1 MKRPRVEARWTRA
14 RNGLSARVGRALF
27 DVKGGQGTRGRR
39 SRLPARV
46 GRAPFLASGLAL
58 QLACAADAGPDLPYW
73 EDPAVFAVSKEAP
86 RASFT
91 PFRSRERALAGR
103 PRDSRL
109 RRSLDGTWKF
119 RWVPRP
125 AERPLD
131 FFETDFDVSGWD
143 DLVVPSNWELAGY
156 GYPVYRDESYSF
168 PANPP
173 RIPHDDNPVG
183 SYRRTFELPPA
194 WRGHEVFLHF
204 GGVYSAFFV
213 WVNGRLAGY
222 SEGSRAPAEFRITGL
237 VQPGTNVL
245 AVQVYRWSDGSYLES
260 QDFWRLSGIDRSV
273 HLVAMPATHI
283 RDFFVRGRLEDD
295 NVGGRFELDVAVAN
309 RGLGAAGRHVVSYE
323 LLDPRGEPVWPERG
337 ALAVDVPTGGEA
349 RASASVAVGAPSQ
362 WTAETPS
369 LYRLVLSLAGPD
381 GQATEFATARVGFR
395 RVEVADGLL
404 KVNGRPVTIRGVNRH
419 EHDPEH
425 AHVVSEASMLEDVR
439 LMKQLNVNAVRTAHY
454 PNVPRWYELADEHGL
469 YVVDEANI
477 ESHGMGFDPATT
489 LAARPEWRAAHL
501 DRTQRMVERDKN
513 HASVIVWSLGNEAG
527 DGPNFDATAA
537 WIRQRDPSRPILYEP
552 SSDRAN
558 VDIAAPM
565 YVRPYW
571 LERYA
576 ASGPGGGPPAKPF
589 LLVEYAHAMGNSV
602 GGLADYWRVID
613 AHPSLQGGF
622 IWDWVDQALLATDER
637 GRRYWG
643 YGGDFGPAGV
653 RTDGNFLVNGLVS
666 ADRKPHPHAWE
677 VKKVYQPVRVQADVD
692 AGRVIVENRRDFTG
706 ISDLSGT
713 WELLADGRVVADGT
727 LPRLST
733 PPGGRDTLAM
743 RFGPPGRPGRDP
755 VSGGFGLG
763 DEPNHVLDL
772 PALASEPGVEHTLVV
787 RFRTR
792 AATATVPAG
801 HEVAWDQFALP
812 AGQPAEWR
820 TPDARQLEVRQSAE
834 WVEVAGR
841 GFALRFDRTTGT
853 LASMRAA
860 GRDLIAGA
868 LSPNFWRAPTDN
880 DYGSG
885 LPVRSGV
892 WRRAGRP
899 PARRLDSMTVDQ
911 RPEGPVQVSSHY
923 AIRSVGA
930 RLALVHEVFG
940 DGTVAVEARLSQV
953 DEDLPEIPR
962 FGTLLTLPGDLDR
975 VEWYGRGPHENYWDR
990 RTGAAMARYAL
1001 PVSQLAHP
1009 YVRPQETG
1017 TRTDVRWVAVTDSLG
1032 RGLLATG
1039 LPAFSFSA
1047 LPYRLEDLDAGE
1059 RKAGRHWTDL
1069 VQRNEVA
1076 LHIDY
1081 RQMGL
1086 GGDDSWGAV
1095 PRHEYTLWPQDLAFR
1110 YLLRPLAPGD
1120 DPAALARELPDS
1132 AAAASAAARSLALDD
1147 FGERNRVPHLAR
1159 GRPVFADPPASSPY
1173 SAAGDAGLTDG
1184 IRGSIDRRGG
1194 HWQGYRAESM
1204 AIRVDLGAAA
1214 DVTSVKLGFLQHPA
1228 SGVYVP
1234 RSLEV
1239 AASRD
1244 GQEFGPAVSWTAPA
1258 AASAGARGQPV
1269 ANTVEPGAGRR
1280 YADVPFVFAGARFLR
1295 VRITGLGTIPRG
1307 WPGAGETAWTYVDEV
1322 IVR

>member
-1 MKRPRVEARWTRA
+1 M
-14 RNGLSARVGRALF
+14 
-27 DVKGGQGTRGRR
+27 
-39 SRLPARV
+39 
-46 GRAPFLASGLAL
+46 LAAGFAV
-58 QLACAADAGPDLPYW
+58 QLGCAGETGPDRPYW
-73 EDPAVFAVSKEAP
+73 EDPAVFAVGKEPP

-91 PFRSRERALAGR
+91 PFRTRERALAAR
-103 PRDSRL
+103 ARDSRL
-109 RRSLDGTWKF
+109 RLSLNGLWKF

-125 AERPLD
+125 AERPRD
-131 FFETDFDVSGWD
+131 FFERDFDVSAWD
-143 DLVVPSNWELAGY
+143 DIEVPSNWELAGY
-156 GYPVYRDESYSF
+156 GHPVYRDESYSF

-194 WRGHEVFLHF
+194 WRGQEVFLHF

-222 SEGSRAPAEFRITGL
+222 SEGSRTPAEFRITEA
-237 VQPGTNVL
+237 VQPGTNVV
-245 AVQVYRWSDGSYLES
+245 AVQVYRWSDGSYLEG
-260 QDFWRLSGIDRSV
+260 QDFWRVSGIDRDV
-273 HLVAMPATHI
+273 HLVSMPATHL
-283 RDFFVRGRLEDD
+283 RDFFARGELEED
-295 NVGGRFELDVAVAN
+295 NVAGRFELDVAVAN
-309 RGLGAAGRHVVSYE
+309 QGLGAAGPHVLSYE
-323 LLDPRGEPVWPERG
+323 LLDPEGQPVWPEPG
-337 ALAVDVPTGGEA
+337 TMPVDVPVGGEA
-349 RASASVAVGAPSQ
+349 RASVSVGLDAPRQ

-369 LYRLVLSLAGPD
+369 LYRLVLSLADPD
-381 GQATEFATARVGFR
+381 GRATEFVTARIGFR
-395 RVEVADGLL
+395 RVEIADGLL

-425 AHVVSEASMLEDVR
+425 GHVVSEASMLEDVR

-477 ESHGMGFDPATT
+477 ESHGMGFEPGTT
-489 LAARPEWRAAHL
+489 LAGRPDWRGAHL

-513 HASVIVWSLGNEAG
+513 HASIVLWSLGNEAG

-537 WIRQRDPSRPILYEP
+537 WIRERDPSRPILYEP
-552 SSDRAN
+552 SSERDV

-576 ASGPGGGPPAKPF
+576 VSGPGGGPPAKPF

-602 GGLADYWRVID
+602 GGLADYWRIID

-637 GRRYWG
+637 GRNYWA

-666 ADRKPHPHAWE
+666 ADRRPHPHAWE
-677 VKKVYQPVRVQADVD
+677 VKKVYQPVRVQADLE
-692 AGRVIVENRRDFTG
+692 AGLAIVENRRDFADL
-706 ISDLSGT
+706 SDLSGS
-713 WELLADGRVVADGT
+713 WELLADGRVVAAGT
-727 LPRLST
+727 LPRLAT
-733 PPGGRDTLAM
+733 PPGGRDTLAL
-743 RFGPPGRPGRDP
+743 GIGGREGAGLDQTGVAGR
-755 VSGGFGLG
+755 S
-763 DEPNHVLDL
+763 LDL
-772 PALASEPGVEHTLVV
+772 PEIDPLPGVEHLVVV
-787 RFRTR
+787 RFRTL
-792 AATATVPAG
+792 AATAVLPAG

-812 AGQPAEWR
+812 ARRSPDWR
-820 TPDARQLEVRQSAE
+820 TAEAGRLRTAQSAD
-834 WVEVAGR
+834 WVEVTGR
-841 GFALRFDRTTGT
+841 GFALRFDRATGT
-853 LASMRAA
+853 LASMRAN
-860 GRDLIAGA
+860 GRDLIAGGP
-868 LSPNFWRAPTDN
+868 LPNFWRAPTDN

-899 PARRLDSMTVDQ
+899 PARHLDSMAVGQ
-911 RPEGPVQVSSHY
+911 EPGGPVRVASHY
-923 AIRSVGA
+923 TIRSVGA
-930 RLALVHEVFG
+930 RYALVHEVFG
-940 DGTVAVEARLSQV
+940 DGIVAVEARLSQM

-962 FGTLLTLPGDLDR
+962 FGTILTLPGGLDR
-975 VEWYGRGPHENYWDR
+975 VQWYGRGPHENYWDR

-1001 PVSQLAHP
+1001 PVSRLAHP

-1017 TRTDVRWVAVTDSLG
+1017 TRTDVRWVALTDSQG

-1039 LPAFSFSA
+1039 LPALSFSA
-1047 LPYRLEDLDAGE
+1047 LPYRLNDLDAGD
-1059 RKAGRHWTDL
+1059 RKAGRHWAEL
-1069 VQRNEVA
+1069 VPRDEIA
-1076 LHIDY
+1076 LHLDY
-1081 RQMGL
+1081 RQMGV

-1120 DPAALARELPDS
+1120 DPAELARTLPDS
-1132 AAAASAAARSLALDD
+1132 AAARAVVARSLALDD

-1159 GRPVFADPPASSPY
+1159 GRPVFADPPASSLY

-1184 IRGSIDRRGG
+1184 VRGSIDRRGG
-1194 HWQGYRAESM
+1194 HWQGYRAESVTLR
-1204 AIRVDLGAAA
+1204 IDLGTET
-1214 DVTSVKLGFLQHPA
+1214 DLTSVKLGFLQHPA
-1228 SGVYVP
+1228 SGVYFP
-1234 RSLEV
+1234 RSVEV

-1244 GQEFGPAVSWTAPA
+1244 GQGFDPAVSWPPA
-1258 AASAGARGQPV
+1258 DADVEARARGQAVP
-1269 ANTVEPGAGRR
+1269 EPTASVAGRR
-1280 YADVPFVFAGARFLR
+1280 YADVPFVFKGARFLR
-1295 VRITGLGTIPRG
+1295 IRIAGLGIVPRE